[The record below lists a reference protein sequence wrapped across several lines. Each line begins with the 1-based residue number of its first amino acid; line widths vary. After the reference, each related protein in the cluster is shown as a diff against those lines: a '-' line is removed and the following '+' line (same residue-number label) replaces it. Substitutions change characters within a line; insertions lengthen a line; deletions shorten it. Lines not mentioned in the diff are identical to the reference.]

1 MSSFPP
7 LTAKPDCGVDWGQVG
22 VGGVG
27 GAGGVV
33 GVGGVGG
40 VGGGGGVGREKLRLR
55 EHKIIY
61 I

>member
-1 MSSFPP
+1 M
-7 LTAKPDCGVDWGQVG
+7 V
-22 VGGVG
+22 

-33 GVGGVGG
+33 GVGGVDGVGG
-40 VGGGGGVGREKLRLR
+40 VGGVGRKKLRLR